1 MLKEDSMSDNSN
13 PFAAFTKMCS
23 KVETLHS
30 SLESAIN
37 ALNSRPPIVY
47 INEDGWVDAKQA
59 AKYLCISPSTFDKY
73 RYDTT
78 VKISGYPIDGKILY
92 KKSDLDTWVRLYQV
106 KTREVE

>member
-1 MLKEDSMSDNSN
+1 MSDNSN
-13 PFAAFTKMCS
+13 PFAAWNDLKTMCS
-23 KVETLHS
+23 SMELLGANLK
-30 SLESAIN
+30 SAIN
-37 ALNSRPPIVY
+37 ALNSSKAPTQASL
-47 INEDGWVDAKQA
+47 DGWLDAKKA
-59 AKYLCISPSTFDKY
+59 AEYLCISPSTFDKY